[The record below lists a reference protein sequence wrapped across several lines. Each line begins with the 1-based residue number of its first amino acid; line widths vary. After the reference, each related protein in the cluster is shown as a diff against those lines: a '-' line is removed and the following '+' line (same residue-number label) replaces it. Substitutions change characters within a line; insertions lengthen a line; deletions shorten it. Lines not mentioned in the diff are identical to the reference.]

1 MSSIISHLPETLIAA
16 GYSVGGAPREFSFAG
31 AFAIGQPYHKRG
43 TRPAGI
49 SRLVKNS
56 PANAD
61 GSFNLM
67 TYKDHGDDVVVVRLQ
82 A

>member
-1 MSSIISHLPETLIAA
+1 MTPVISHLPETLIAA
-16 GYSVGGAPREFSFAG
+16 GYSVAGAPRAFGFAG
-31 AFAIGQPYHKRG
+31 AHALGQPYHKRG
-43 TRPAGI
+43 ARPAGI

-61 GSFNLM
+61 GSFNLA

-82 A
+82 S